1 LQDINE
7 FLLKY
12 HLLHKFA
19 FIGFFRFFEEV
30 RLARIFHGETGK
42 TMANPCSAGFPACR
56 IAGFQTC
63 VPCLFNHAFER
74 VCAPLFIGFFATLSQ
89 MAMKYPG

>member
-30 RLARIFHGETGK
+30 RIAIAEVKDRLAEWRTSPIHPDVADYFLYGPG
-42 TMANPCSAGFPACR
+42 AS
-56 IAGFQTC
+56 
-63 VPCLFNHAFER
+63 ER
-74 VCAPLFIGFFATLSQ
+74 PFCDLLALI
-89 MAMKYPG
+89 

>member
-30 RLARIFHGETGK
+30 RLTG
-42 TMANPCSAGFPACR
+42 
-56 IAGFQTC
+56 
-63 VPCLFNHAFER
+63 
-74 VCAPLFIGFFATLSQ
+74 
-89 MAMKYPG
+89 

>member
-30 RLARIFHGETGK
+30 RIGLAVAR
-42 TMANPCSAGFPACR
+42 GFGGLDKHLLLN
-56 IAGFQTC
+56 I
-63 VPCLFNHAFER
+63 H
-74 VCAPLFIGFFATLSQ
+74 I
-89 MAMKYPG
+89 